1 MEKENSL
8 ITQDESIFKSTN
20 RETFCTMNLDDE
32 DNKISLYNS
41 LQGCDVRLNDI
52 KGTVLSVVE
61 VFIEKKEV
69 AERDEKTDEIIYD
82 EESGEVKT
90 KIKYRTILFDDEGKT
105 YVSSAYGIYNSLRQ
119 IISIFGNPS
128 KDNIIKV
135 KVGTKKLNNGKE
147 SLILTVVR

>member
-20 RETFCTMNLDDE
+20 RETFCTMDLDNE

-52 KGTVLSVVE
+52 KGTVISVVE

-82 EESGEVKT
+82 EETGEVKT

>member
-20 RETFCTMNLDDE
+20 RETFCTMDLDDE

-82 EESGEVKT
+82 EETGEVKT

>member
-20 RETFCTMNLDDE
+20 RETFCTMDLDDE

-82 EESGEVKT
+82 EEGGEVKT

>member
-20 RETFCTMNLDDE
+20 RETFCTMDLDDE

-82 EESGEVKT
+82 EETGEVKT

-128 KDNIIKV
+128 KENIIKV
-135 KVGTKKLNNGKE
+135 KVGTKKLNNEKE